1 MPSSNLLAN
10 NILQYLF
17 TGGTIIA
24 KPTKVYIGLSTTIP
38 NADGTNITEPSGNAY
53 TRVEMNCTTA
63 MWDITVN
70 KQLSNKSAVIFPKA
84 TANWNTH
91 TNTTA
96 DVLYAVLFTASTS
109 GTFLSYCQV
118 PYKWIQ
124 AGTEYYIGVGN
135 LKFKMM

>member
-1 MPSSNLLAN
+1 MPSSNILAN

-17 TGGTIIA
+17 TGGAIIA
-24 KPTKVYIGLSTTIP
+24 KPTKVKLGLSTTIP
-38 NADGTNITEPSGNAY
+38 NADETNITEPSGNAY
-53 TRVEMNCTTA
+53 AKVEMDCTTA

-70 KQLSNKSAVIFPKA
+70 KQLTNKSAVIFPKA
-84 TANWNTH
+84 TGNWNTH

-96 DVLYAVLFTASTS
+96 DVLYAILYALD

-124 AGTEYYIGVGN
+124 TGTEYYIGVGN
-135 LKFKMM
+135 LKFKMI